1 MNAIAGSL
9 VSLIEN
15 IYQLLLLLLFSK
27 SGFPNEITRV
37 PLISQKNLSISSY
50 YVYIEI
56 QLLFRIK

>member
-15 IYQLLLLLLFSK
+15 IYQLLLLLFSK

-37 PLISQKNLSISSY
+37 PLISRKNLFISSY